1 MKHPLSVI
9 IVTKDPKTL
18 QEVHNRFD
26 TQTAFPRLA
35 LIGIFLRAFFTGHL

>member
-18 QEVHNRFD
+18 QEIHNRFD
-26 TQTAFPRLA
+26 TETALPRLA
-35 LIGIFLRAFFTGHL
+35 LLFILLRAFFTSHL

>member
-26 TQTAFPRLA
+26 TEAIFPRLA
-35 LIGIFLRAFFTGHL
+35 LLGILLRAFFTSHL